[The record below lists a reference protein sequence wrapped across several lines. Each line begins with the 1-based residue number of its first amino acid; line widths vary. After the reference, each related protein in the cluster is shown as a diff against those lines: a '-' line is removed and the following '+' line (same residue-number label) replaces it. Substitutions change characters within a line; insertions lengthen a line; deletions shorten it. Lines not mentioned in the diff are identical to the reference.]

1 MCLTPH
7 TLCGQRVVATQRLA
21 AADVS
26 TVRTLLCSFTGNKE
40 DGYLFGIDNLIA
52 ILEEMYEDSCLELSN
67 AGAAAAT
74 PSADDAAA
82 GDNVT

>member
-1 MCLTPH
+1 M
-7 TLCGQRVVATQRLA
+7 
-21 AADVS
+21 
-26 TVRTLLCSFTGNKE
+26 
-40 DGYLFGIDNLIA
+40 FGIDNLIA